1 MAWPL
6 VAGMVAA
13 SALSAGSSIMG
24 SRTAAKAAQTKNTPV
39 AGIDPYR
46 DPSLNAAQI
55 LGMLAAG
62 LPIDSVV
69 SRASPLMQLQNALS
83 QPNAGTADNRRAQKT
98 SQAVAFLANEIGALE
113 FGSKDM
119 NQVMDAV
126 NRFGYF
132 PALTQA
138 AGLSGYMSIQD
149 LIAQEIN
156 FRKSANQL
164 KSLSMQ
170 TAPAIT
176 KGRTDAQLGVA
187 ELQGLLPQLT
197 QRITDYKLPGI
208 SEADILRKSEAERQR
223 NREAIMHAANV
234 GGFNPAAGLAE
245 VERDPNPLAN
255 AIALMQAVQGLGVT
269 DLNAIIAGNEAARGN
284 FDSLYKSIYGP
295 IESLNQTAGT
305 ALNAATGNASI
316 AAQQAATAASLSES
330 RGVSAGNGIA
340 GAGQSLGSG
349 LQSLAF
355 LDALNQKQPTTAT
368 PASTSPYASNNSLL
382 ALVGAYR

>member
-1 MAWPL
+1 
-6 VAGMVAA
+6 
-13 SALSAGSSIMG
+13 
-24 SRTAAKAAQTKNTPV
+24 
-39 AGIDPYR
+39 
-46 DPSLNAAQI
+46 
-55 LGMLAAG
+55 
-62 LPIDSVV
+62 
-69 SRASPLMQLQNALS
+69 
-83 QPNAGTADNRRAQKT
+83 
-98 SQAVAFLANEIGALE
+98 
-113 FGSKDM
+113 
-119 NQVMDAV
+119 
-126 NRFGYF
+126 
-132 PALTQA
+132 
-138 AGLSGYMSIQD
+138 
-149 LIAQEIN
+149 
-156 FRKSANQL
+156 
-164 KSLSMQ
+164 
-170 TAPAIT
+170 
-176 KGRTDAQLGVA
+176 
-187 ELQGLLPQLT
+187 LPQLT